1 MGRSEKGIAVRKLLV
16 LLFVSLGLVVAGCSS
31 SDSSSSAP
39 PSASESAT
47 ETATSS
53 FSFPTVSGYELS
65 SSPVWTGVE
74 VRTVNKS
81 DGSDLGGMQVWQFAP
96 GDDEGVKQR
105 IIDRD
110 TVNAY
115 DGNGKKAQKLTLG
128 GTDWYVTASNNGES
142 LRFARYDKDAD
153 SMLYVTAKSENQD
166 AMEQFLKAFDEAVS
180 SASPSADST
189 FSFPTVSGYEIAE
202 SPVWAGVELVSVNTP
217 DGTDMG
223 GMQAWSFAPG
233 DDEGVKQR
241 IIDRDTVNSYGG
253 DGQAAEKLTLGG
265 ADWYL
270 TSSNNG
276 ESIRFASYDENAN
289 AMLYIAT
296 KSENQDAVEKF
307 IEAFEGAEG
316 GSSASTS

>member
-31 SDSSSSAP
+31 SDSSSSAT

-81 DGSDLGGMQVWQFAP
+81 DGSDLGGMQVWQ
-96 GDDEGVKQR
+96 
-105 IIDRD
+105 
-110 TVNAY
+110 
-115 DGNGKKAQKLTLG
+115 
-128 GTDWYVTASNNGES
+128 
-142 LRFARYDKDAD
+142 
-153 SMLYVTAKSENQD
+153 
-166 AMEQFLKAFDEAVS
+166 
-180 SASPSADST
+180 
-189 FSFPTVSGYEIAE
+189 
-202 SPVWAGVELVSVNTP
+202 
-217 DGTDMG
+217 
-223 GMQAWSFAPG
+223 FAPG